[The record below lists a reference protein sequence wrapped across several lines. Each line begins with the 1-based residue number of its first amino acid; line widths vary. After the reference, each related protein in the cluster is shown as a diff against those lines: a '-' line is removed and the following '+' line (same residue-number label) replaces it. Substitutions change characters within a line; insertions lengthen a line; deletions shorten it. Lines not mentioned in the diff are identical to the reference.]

1 MGKFQIIEGFD
12 AKISSNITGSLAVSS
27 NVTASNSLRVG
38 NDATIGDE
46 LYLPGIEDS
55 LKKHVLLYNT
65 STDAVSYAHR
75 SVYSPLK
82 RTVHR
87 LDITSATAGYPT
99 MTVNSTSSPSIF
111 DLNGANIITT
121 TSTAPTPSTRL
132 RFSLFD
138 YNPSTQGDFSCT
150 IIHKG
155 READDSF
162 FSGAHIK
169 LDIFLPQAAIVGNV
183 TYNVAMLGTENAT
196 NYNVN
201 RFTTYSAGQLI
212 QFSDSS
218 KWGTAFPAF
227 TLAREISNTAI
238 VHIMCSFST
247 NYIAVHC
254 TNWNRLPQNET
265 P

>member
-1 MGKFQIIEGFD
+1 MGKSQIVEGFD
-12 AKISSNITGSLAVSS
+12 SKVSSNITGSLAVST

-55 LKKHVLLYNT
+55 LKNHVLMYNT

-75 SVYSPLK
+75 SIYSPLK

-87 LDITSATAGYPT
+87 LNIAQVSSPLII
-99 MTVNSTSSPSIF
+99 NSTSTPTIF

-121 TSTAPTPSTRL
+121 TDWANSPSNRL
-132 RFSLFD
+132 RLSLFD

-155 READDSF
+155 IATQDGG
-162 FSGAHIK
+162 FSTAEIK
-169 LDIFLPQAAIVGNV
+169 LDIFLPQTSIVGNV
-183 TYNVAMLGTENAT
+183 TYNVAMLGTATAT
-196 NYNVN
+196 NFNVN
-201 RFTTYSAGQLI
+201 RYTTYSAGQLI
-212 QFSDSS
+212 QFSDST
-218 KWGTAFPAF
+218 KWGAGTLGI
-227 TLAREISNTAI
+227 TLAREISNSAI
-238 VHIMCSFST
+238 VHVMCSFST
-247 NYIAVHC
+247 NYIAVHS
-254 TNWNRLPQNET
+254 TNWNRLPESET